1 MGEHLSELHIEH
13 GARVSAFALRH
24 AHNYFI
30 MGKRCAENGTLAE
43 SRRHLLHCL
52 RHDPNYL
59 PALRMLATLEYTL
72 GDLPAARK
80 TLTLTLAR
88 TTPDPELLFLAG
100 NIALSDHN
108 PREAADAFHHAE
120 LLGGTSVEL
129 YFNMGLAHL
138 VLGEGEPAAR
148 AVQNVLAQNP
158 LHHRA
163 WDALGCAR
171 RLMKDYDGAL
181 DAFKRTLQLEPAFH
195 ETRDHL
201 AQLLMELNHPDMARE
216 VLEVALANDPQ
227 RRSSRH
233 LLGMAHA
240 ASANYPEAVA
250 CWETNIAQGDAT
262 PEAYLLL
269 ANAYLHLDDPAQAML
284 TLETLLTLFPAHLPG
299 HLQLALLYLEHGKRV
314 QGWEHI
320 EQACAL
326 DPNNPMLAHV
336 LKAVTPRTHTLRP
349 SRDA

>member
-1 MGEHLSELHIEH
+1 M
-13 GARVSAFALRH
+13 SAFALRH
-24 AHNYFI
+24 AHNYYI
-30 MGKRCAENGTLAE
+30 MGKRCAENGALAE
-43 SRRHLLHCL
+43 ARRHLLHCL
-52 RHDPNYL
+52 HHDANYL
-59 PALRMLATLEYTL
+59 PALRILATLEYTL

-80 TLTLTLAR
+80 TLSRVLTLTA
-88 TTPDPELLFLAG
+88 PDPELMFLAG

-108 PREAADAFHHAE
+108 PREAADAFHQAE

-129 YFNMGLAHL
+129 YYNMGLAHL

-181 DAFKRTLQLEPAFH
+181 DAFKRTLQLEPGFH

-201 AQLLMELNHPDMARE
+201 AQLLMELNHADMARE
-216 VLEVALANDPQ
+216 VLETALADDPL

-240 ASANYPEAVA
+240 AAGNYAEAVA
-250 CWETNIAQGDAT
+250 CWETNILQGDAS
-262 PEAYLLL
+262 PEGYHLL
-269 ANAYLHLDDPAQAML
+269 ANAYLHLNDPAQAML
-284 TLETLLTLFPAHLPG
+284 TLETLVTLFPTHIPG
-299 HLQLALLYLEHGKRV
+299 HLQLALLYLEHGRRA

-320 EQACAL
+320 ELARAL

-336 LKAVTPRTHTLRP
+336 MKAVTPRTAPLRSP
-349 SRDA
+349 RDA